1 MMDLMA
7 MGLAALGLVGAMVP
21 WSLARKSAPKELVLL
36 DHTFNTTA
44 DKDKAAALDTKR
56 AFLRVTSEFGY
67 GMAVMATTL
76 LSLKMLFHGLN
87 LDAVREN
94 GPSLSASLTALGY
107 AMGLT
112 FCIFV
117 TFAIIMKTMPTM
129 KTRAASSL
137 ATLLTLVFC
146 VFTVSTSAWF
156 SFCGMIGLQAI
167 SMNTKT
173 YVARVAEAAKAATAD
188 IKVARGIPDA
198 LEAKAQGFRAQS
210 GNEVTKGGGTG
221 SAGSGLVSQ
230 TLEAAAVVL
239 STGASSMREA
249 LAKADMDAG
258 LLRGKLQAMR
268 ELAEDRSRPVLE
280 REQAVTKL
288 GAEVLSILS
297 VIADAG
303 LKERVDASLV
313 AVRSSVA
320 ELDGGSSAFGQR
332 QRDAIAR
339 IRADMED
346 VASRLEAFSQRLV
359 TAEGANIPSMAGSLP
374 EIAWTYKHHFIPML
388 LIALG
393 IELFAPFALA
403 WMAVY
408 GMEGTARRKA
418 ARYERALKVEEAAS
432 TLLPTQ
438 ALLEM
443 PALAA
448 VKAEPAAAAEKTG
461 RRPKG
466 SPPRA

>member
-1 MMDLMA
+1 MMELMA

-21 WSLARKSAPKELVLL
+21 WPLARKSVPKELVLL
-36 DHTFNTTA
+36 DHSFNTTA
-44 DKDKAAALDTKR
+44 DKDKEAALDKKR
-56 AFLRVTSEFGY
+56 SFLRVTSEFGY
-67 GMAVMATTL
+67 GMAVFATTL

-137 ATLLTLVFC
+137 ASLLTLVFC

-156 SFCGMIGLQAI
+156 SFCGMIGLQAV

-173 YVARVAEAAKAATAD
+173 YVARVADAAKAATAE

-210 GNEVTKGGGTG
+210 GNEVSKGGATG

-268 ELAEDRSRPVLE
+268 EMAEDRSRPVLE

-303 LKERVDASLV
+303 LKERVDATLV

-320 ELDGGSSAFGQR
+320 ELDGGSSAFGLR

-408 GMEGTARRKA
+408 GMEGRARRKA
-418 ARYERALKVEEAAS
+418 ARYERALKVEEAAN

-443 PALAA
+443 PAVAA
-448 VKAEPAAAAEKTG
+448 IKAEPAASAEKSA
-461 RRPKG
+461 RKPKG
-466 SPPRA
+466 PPPRA

>member
-1 MMDLMA
+1 
-7 MGLAALGLVGAMVP
+7 
-21 WSLARKSAPKELVLL
+21 
-36 DHTFNTTA
+36 
-44 DKDKAAALDTKR
+44 
-56 AFLRVTSEFGY
+56 
-67 GMAVMATTL
+67 MAVMATTL

-198 LEAKAQGFRAQS
+198 LDAKAQGFRAQS
-210 GNEVTKGGGTG
+210 GNEVTKGGATG

-268 ELAEDRSRPVLE
+268 EMAEDRSRPVLE

-303 LKERVDASLV
+303 LKERVDATLV

-320 ELDGGSSAFGQR
+320 ELDGGSSASASVSAMLSRVF
-332 QRDAIAR
+332 AR
-339 IRADMED
+339 IWRTWPAGWRR
-346 VASRLEAFSQRLV
+346 SRSV
-359 TAEGANIPSMAGSLP
+359 WS
-374 EIAWTYKHHFIPML
+374 
-388 LIALG
+388 
-393 IELFAPFALA
+393 
-403 WMAVY
+403 
-408 GMEGTARRKA
+408 RRKA
-418 ARYERALKVEEAAS
+418 RTSPLWRALC
-432 TLLPTQ
+432 
-438 ALLEM
+438 
-443 PALAA
+443 
-448 VKAEPAAAAEKTG
+448 
-461 RRPKG
+461 RRLRGPI
-466 SPPRA
+466 SITSSRCS